1 MSLYSDWLLEQA
13 RWAHLAFLLGIFC
26 IVPASKSSLFGH
38 IINPHII
45 LFPSKHEIKMAEYYH
60 CFCAFINLNSI
71 SVNKNAQKFAN
82 IQPLRWPNA
91 WPETW
96 GAREQS
102 PPTNVAWGSNSGVY
116 TLRGFSPGIQFPPL
130 LKNQYFQILIW
141 PEVR

>member
-1 MSLYSDWLLEQA
+1 MGPSC
-13 RWAHLAFLLGIFC
+13 LLGIFC

-82 IQPLRWPNA
+82 IQPLR
-91 WPETW
+91 
-96 GAREQS
+96 
-102 PPTNVAWGSNSGVY
+102 
-116 TLRGFSPGIQFPPL
+116 
-130 LKNQYFQILIW
+130 
-141 PEVR
+141 